1 MRQAKIYPERIGNI
15 AFDPNSYKE
24 SIFHPE
30 MKDVSYI
37 ERKYYE
43 KMRRDI
49 KTKEKENS
57 FSLQFLY
64 RLFKKKT

>member
-1 MRQAKIYPERIGNI
+1 MRAKIYPERIGII

-43 KMRRDI
+43 KMRI
-49 KTKEKENS
+49 KTEEKENP

-64 RLFKKKT
+64 RLFSKKT